1 MYEVMRINNKCDIF
15 GIEKT
20 HNNEYK
26 IYRHDT
32 NARAKTDAILYDDV
46 FIWCDI
52 KPFAT
57 LATCYKFMTS
67 HIDEL
72 I

>member
-20 HNNEYK
+20 HNGEYR
-26 IYRHDT
+26 IYKDDRS
-32 NARAKTDAILYDDV
+32 ALKRTDAMLYDDV

-57 LATCYKFMTS
+57 LTTCYKFMVS
-67 HIDEL
+67 HIEEL
-72 I
+72 M